1 MFERV
6 DMIKVVGMYLNVN
19 EEEHCYSVTILIK
32 YLMLFLMWIVYVV
45 KEVSIH
51 FCINDCVAP

>member
-1 MFERV
+1 
-6 DMIKVVGMYLNVN
+6 MIKVVGMYLNVN